1 MMPSFAGKVA
11 LVTGGTSGIG
21 RSTAIAL
28 ARAGAHVVITGRREI
43 EGEQVLQ
50 QIHEA
55 GAKGLFMRSDV
66 THEADLINAVEQTVA
81 TFGRLDIAFN
91 NAGIEGVAAPLV
103 DTINDNFDAIMST
116 NVRGVFLSMKYE
128 IAQMQKSGGGAIVNN
143 ASMGGLIGFKGL
155 SAYIASKHA
164 VLGLTKTAA
173 LEVLS
178 DNIRVNAICPGLI
191 DTAIQDRL
199 WGNDEQAKIGFAA
212 QSPAGRLGTPEEV
225 AASVV
230 YLCSDAA
237 SFVTGHSLVVDGA
250 YIVQ

>member
-1 MMPSFAGKVA
+1 MPSFVGKVA

-21 RSTAIAL
+21 RATAIAL
-28 ARAGAHVVITGRREI
+28 AREGADVVITGRRET

-50 QIHEA
+50 QIHDA
-55 GAKGLFMRSDV
+55 GAKGLFIRSDV
-66 THEADLINAVEQTVA
+66 THEADIVNTVEQTVT
-81 TFGRLDIAFN
+81 TFGHLDIAFN
-91 NAGIEGVAAPLV
+91 NAGIEGAAAPFV
-103 DTINDNFDAIMST
+103 ETTIDNFDAIINT
-116 NVRGVFLSMKYE
+116 NVRGVFLSMKHE

-178 DNIRVNAICPGLI
+178 DDIRVNAICPGLI
-191 DTAIQDRL
+191 DTALQDRL
-199 WGNDEQAKIGFAA
+199 WGHDEQAKIGFAA

-225 AASVV
+225 AASVL
-230 YLCSDAA
+230 YLCSEAA

>member
-1 MMPSFAGKVA
+1 MLTFAGKVA

-21 RSTAIAL
+21 RATSIAL

-50 QIHEA
+50 DIYDA

-66 THEADLINAVEQTVA
+66 THEADIVNAVEQTVA
-81 TFGRLDIAFN
+81 TFGHLDIAFN
-91 NAGIEGVAAPLV
+91 NAGIEGVAAPLAET
-103 DTINDNFDAIMST
+103 TIDNFDAIINT

-128 IAQMQKSGGGAIVNN
+128 IAQMQKTGGGAIVNN

-173 LEVLS
+173 LEVLP

-191 DTAIQDRL
+191 ETAMQDRI

-212 QSPAGRLGTPEEV
+212 QSPAGRLGTPAEV
-225 AASVV
+225 AASVL
-230 YLCSDAA
+230 YLCSEAA

-250 YIVQ
+250 YIAQ